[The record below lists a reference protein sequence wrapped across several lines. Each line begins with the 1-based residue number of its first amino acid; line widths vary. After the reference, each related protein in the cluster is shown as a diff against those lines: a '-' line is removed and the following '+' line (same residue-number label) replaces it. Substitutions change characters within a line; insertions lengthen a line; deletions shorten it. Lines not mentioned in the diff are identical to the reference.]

1 MRLYL
6 VQHGEA
12 APKQADPER
21 PLTPQ
26 GRADVAAM
34 ADYLRTRG
42 VTAARV
48 VHSGK
53 LRAAQTAEILA
64 AALAPGAATEAE
76 SGLDPKD
83 PVGPFAARLEAW
95 REDAVVVGHL
105 PFMARCVALLAAGDE
120 DAEVVA
126 YRPGS
131 VVALERGDDGG
142 WQIVWMIRPELG
154 GG

>member
-26 GRADVAAM
+26 GRTDVAGL
-34 ADYLRTRG
+34 ADFLRTRG

-64 AALAPGAATEAE
+64 AALAPGVTPEAE

-83 PVGPFAARLEAW
+83 PVGPFAARLAGR
-95 REDAVVVGHL
+95 REDAIVVGHL
-105 PFMARCVALLAAGDE
+105 PFMARCVALLAAGTE
-120 DAEVVA
+120 DAELVA

-131 VVALERGDDGG
+131 VVALERQDDGG
-142 WQIVWMIRPELG
+142 WQIVSMIRPDL
-154 GG
+154 

>member
-26 GRADVAAM
+26 GRTDVAGL
-34 ADYLRTRG
+34 ADFLRTRG

-64 AALAPGAATEAE
+64 AALAPGVTPEAE

-83 PVGPFAARLEAW
+83 PVGPFAARLAGR
-95 REDAVVVGHL
+95 REDAIVVGHL
-105 PFMARCVALLAAGDE
+105 PFMARCVAVLVAGSE
-120 DAEVVA
+120 DAELVA

-131 VVALERGDDGG
+131 VVALERQDDGG
-142 WQIVWMIRPELG
+142 WQIVSMIRPDL
-154 GG
+154 